1 MLSFVIRSLFFLPR
15 LVYIILHNILYIRKQ
30 NFWQTKTIASLL
42 LKSIVLENNLRTFSV
57 LYIYLRYKK
66 PFIVFL
72 YTINYINRNDYIH
85 VCISMYRKFLQLR
98 YLESSD
104 ISKFFSLSRQVLD
117 IEVKLYN
124 ILCIC
129 GYSIKLYLS
138 NMDWCC
144 WFRKKWC
151 VDMVFIRKIC
161 YLPPL
166 EQWPT
171 KQI

>member
-1 MLSFVIRSLFFLPR
+1 
-15 LVYIILHNILYIRKQ
+15 
-30 NFWQTKTIASLL
+30 
-42 LKSIVLENNLRTFSV
+42 
-57 LYIYLRYKK
+57 
-66 PFIVFL
+66 
-72 YTINYINRNDYIH
+72 
-85 VCISMYRKFLQLR
+85 MYRKFLQLR

-144 WFRKKWC
+144 FDAVDLGKNGVWIWFSSGKSVTYLHWNNGQPSKYKSSEHCALTFHLGRAKWHDAFCTSSYNFMCEKKINLWNFYSLFY
-151 VDMVFIRKIC
+151 VNRFTPMD
-161 YLPPL
+161 
-166 EQWPT
+166 
-171 KQI
+171 